1 MFITLFISH
10 HSKQNNFYLQHVLFS
25 FFIQKVCQS
34 PFHHF
39 IFINLFVLIII
50 LISIIILILIS
61 ILIFVLPLCSLF
73 MFTIILHY
81 FCVHA
86 CTYFCYFYAMK
97 KPFFSDMT
105 ADPVLIFFL
114 HYFFNF
120 FFIIFYVFFYCFFQL
135 FLHFLLIVKN
145 LIEKKERECC
155 TVENNFNCE
164 IDFFF
169 DFKISLKLKKLE
181 IKKNL
186 FYFYQKWLCT
196 YFTV

>member
-1 MFITLFISH
+1 M
-10 HSKQNNFYLQHVLFS
+10 FYLCVLSLCLQLYCIIFAYVLVHTFAIFMLWKKRFVVTWQRILFS
-25 FFIQKVCQS
+25 F
-34 PFHHF
+34 
-39 IFINLFVLIII
+39 
-50 LISIIILILIS
+50 
-61 ILIFVLPLCSLF
+61 
-73 MFTIILHY
+73 
-81 FCVHA
+81 
-86 CTYFCYFYAMK
+86 
-97 KPFFSDMT
+97 
-105 ADPVLIFFL
+105 FFL

-120 FFIIFYVFFYCFFQL
+120 FFIIFYVFFYCFFQP
-135 FLHFLLIVKN
+135 FLYFLLIVKN
-145 LIEKKERECC
+145 LIERKKERECC